1 MPKEILKGRLPKN
14 IKSDSKSFYKYVRPK
29 TRVKSTV
36 GPFMDNQGNL
46 VAGDHEMSEMLNT
59 CFASVFTEEDK
70 DTLPRVL
77 KRR

>member
-1 MPKEILKGRLPKN
+1 MT
-14 IKSDSKSFYKYVRPK
+14 KSFYKYVRSE

-36 GPFMDNQGNL
+36 GPFMDNEGNL
-46 VAGDHEMSEMLNT
+46 VAGDHEMSVLNT
-59 CFASVFTEEDK
+59 FFASVFTEEDK